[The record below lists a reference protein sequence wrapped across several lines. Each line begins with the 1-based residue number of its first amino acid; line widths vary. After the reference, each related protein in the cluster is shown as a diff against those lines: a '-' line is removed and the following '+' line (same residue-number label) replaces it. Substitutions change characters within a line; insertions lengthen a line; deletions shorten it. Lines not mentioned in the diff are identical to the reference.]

1 MKADNIL
8 AVIEKLGE
16 IIIHNR
22 NDISYL
28 EYENKKLKAQVEKI
42 EQYISYYT
50 EADISDIDYKDAINN
65 ANDVSYSQ

>member
-16 IIIHNR
+16 IIIHNK

-42 EQYISYYT
+42 EQYINYYT

-65 ANDVSYSQ
+65 ASDVSYSQ